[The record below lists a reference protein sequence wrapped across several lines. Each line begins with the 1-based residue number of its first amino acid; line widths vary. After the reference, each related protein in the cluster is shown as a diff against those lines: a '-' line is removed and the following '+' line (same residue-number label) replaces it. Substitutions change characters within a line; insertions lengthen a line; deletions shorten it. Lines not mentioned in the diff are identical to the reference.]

1 MPAGDSPHIGTAP
14 AASAQPPRT
23 LPEILSQQAAQ
34 SPDATALWWQG
45 QRLSYAYLQQRVEE
59 LADTLAQQMA
69 PGERVGVLAWN
80 CPAFVELIYAVPLA
94 GLVLVPLNARLA
106 PAEWLYQL
114 QQAGVTLLVGDAA
127 LLDALASHPDSPASL
142 QRVSQVS
149 LGDEF
154 ETWRCGGG
162 HQRNGHQ
169 HDGQPPL
176 PTLQPDDAVWILFT
190 SGSTGR
196 PKGAVLSH
204 SAFLAG
210 LESAA
215 LGRPV
220 APGDRYF
227 YPFPLFHVAAHNV
240 LLQHRYGAAVVLAR
254 SFEAGDTLRSCREL
268 GVTTLSLAPT
278 MIAMLLEH
286 PDFSPAD
293 LATVRSIG
301 YGAAAMPESLLR
313 RLLAQTRVGLCQSY
327 GMTELAGSI
336 SFLTP
341 ADHARAAQQDAHLLR
356 SVGRPLPTAEV
367 RLVDESGRDC
377 PPGEPGEVLVRA
389 RQCMSGYWGQPEE
402 SVRALADGWLHTG
415 DIGRFDEQ
423 GYLYLVDRKKDM
435 IISGGEN
442 VASREVEEVLRG
454 HPAVRD
460 CAVIGLPHAR
470 WGEVVAA
477 VIQLAD
483 TVDDETLTGHCRSQL
498 AGYKTPRRWLRV
510 DALPVNAAGK
520 VDKPALRAQFAE
532 EACPAV

>member
-1 MPAGDSPHIGTAP
+1 MPEGGQLPTV
-14 AASAQPPRT
+14 AASGPRT
-23 LPEILSQQAAQ
+23 LPDILALQAERT
-34 SPDATALWWQG
+34 PEATALWWQG
-45 QRLSYAYLQQRVEE
+45 QALSYRYLQQRVEE
-59 LADTLAQQMA
+59 LAATLAARAA
-69 PGERVGVLAWN
+69 PGTRVGVLAWN
-80 CPAFVELIYAVPLA
+80 CPEFVELIYAVPLA

-114 QQAGVTLLVGDAA
+114 QQSGVEMLVGDSA
-127 LLDALASHPDSPASL
+127 LLDNLHQHPDCPAGL
-142 QRVSQVS
+142 ECVA
-149 LGDEF
+149 LGPDF
-154 ETWRCGGG
+154 EAWRRAGGAAE
-162 HQRNGHQ
+162 
-169 HDGQPPL
+169 L
-176 PTLQPDDAVWILFT
+176 PALDPADPVWILYT

-204 SAFLAG
+204 AAFLAG
-210 LESAA
+210 LASAA

-220 APGDRYF
+220 AVGDRYY

-268 GVTTLSLAPT
+268 GVTTMSLAPT

-293 LATVRSIG
+293 FATVRSIG

-313 RLLAQTRVGLCQSY
+313 RLLAETSVGLCQSY

-336 SFLTP
+336 SFLT
-341 ADHARAAQQDAHLLR
+341 ADDHACAAAGETQLLR

-367 RLVDESGRDC
+367 RLVDEGGRDC
-377 PPGEPGEVLVRA
+377 PVGEPGEVLVRA
-389 RQCMSGYWGQPEE
+389 DQCMSGYWRQPQA
-402 SVRALADGWLHTG
+402 SARALVGGWLHTG
-415 DIGRFDEQ
+415 DVGRFDAR

-442 VASREVEEVLRG
+442 VASREVEEVLRR

-470 WGEVVAA
+470 WGEVVVA
-477 VIQLAD
+477 VMQLDNAV
-483 TVDDETLTGHCRSQL
+483 TDEALAGHCRGLL
-498 AGYKTPRRWLRV
+498 AGYKTPKRWLRV

-520 VDKPALRAQFAE
+520 VDKPALRARFAG
-532 EACPAV
+532 EACPAA